1 MTDPG
6 GAAGQPPTGGPNSDA
21 EAPPPSGAEA
31 EPTEQVQLPPAYAE
45 QPSFDQPGNPPTY
58 DSPPAYGAPQQR
70 YGPPQGSQGFGAPA
84 SYGPPPGYGA
94 PPYGPPPSYG
104 APPPQPYGAAPGY
117 GPPPYPPQF
126 GYGPP
131 AGYPAPAYPGGY
143 GPPKQATNGLA
154 IGSLAASGVGLFL
167 SIVLFL
173 FGGFAGSIPALVGI
187 VLGIVALGQLKSRGE
202 GGRNLAIAGIAVG
215 AAALVVSLGYYV
227 IVAVIHLAG
236 T

>member
-6 GAAGQPPTGGPNSDA
+6 GAAGQPPMGGPNSDA

-58 DSPPAYGAPQQR
+58 DSPP
-70 YGPPQGSQGFGAPA
+70 QGFGAPA
-84 SYGPPPGYGA
+84 SYGPPPG
-94 PPYGPPPSYG
+94 YG

-173 FGGFAGSIPALVGI
+173 FGGFAGSIPALIGI

-215 AAALVVSLGYYV
+215 AAALVVSLGYYA

>member
-6 GAAGQPPTGGPNSDA
+6 GAAGQPPMGGPNSDA

-45 QPSFDQPGNPPTY
+45 QPSFDHPGNPPTY
-58 DSPPAYGAPQQR
+58 DSPPQGFGA
-70 YGPPQGSQGFGAPA
+70 PPQGFGASPQGFGAPA
-84 SYGPPPGYGA
+84 SYGPPPG
-94 PPYGPPPSYG
+94 YG

-173 FGGFAGSIPALVGI
+173 FGGFAGSIPALIGI

-215 AAALVVSLGYYV
+215 AAALVVSLGYYA

>member
-21 EAPPPSGAEA
+21 EEPPLSGAEA

-58 DSPPAYGAPQQR
+58 DPPPAYGAPPQR
-70 YGPPQGSQGFGAPA
+70 YGPPQGFGAPA
-84 SYGPPPGYGA
+84 SYGPPPG
-94 PPYGPPPSYG
+94 YG

-173 FGGFAGSIPALVGI
+173 FGGFAGSIPALIGI

-215 AAALVVSLGYYV
+215 AAALVVSLGYYA

>member
-45 QPSFDQPGNPPTY
+45 QPTY
-58 DSPPAYGAPQQR
+58 DSPPAYGAP
-70 YGPPQGSQGFGAPA
+70 PQGFGAPA
-84 SYGPPPGYGA
+84 SYGPPPG
-94 PPYGPPPSYG
+94 YG

-173 FGGFAGSIPALVGI
+173 FGGFAGSIPALIGI

-215 AAALVVSLGYYV
+215 AAALVVSLGYYA

>member
-6 GAAGQPPTGGPNSDA
+6 GAAGQPPMGRPNSDA

-45 QPSFDQPGNPPTY
+45 QPSFDQPGNPP
-58 DSPPAYGAPQQR
+58 AYGAP
-70 YGPPQGSQGFGAPA
+70 PQGFGAPPQGFGAPA
-84 SYGPPPGYGA
+84 SYGPPPG
-94 PPYGPPPSYG
+94 YG

-154 IGSLAASGVGLFL
+154 IGSLTASGVGLFL

-173 FGGFAGSIPALVGI
+173 FGGFAGSIPALIGI

-215 AAALVVSLGYYV
+215 AAALVVSLGYYA

>member
-6 GAAGQPPTGGPNSDA
+6 GAAGQPPMGGPNSDA

-45 QPSFDQPGNPPTY
+45 QPSFDQPGNPP
-58 DSPPAYGAPQQR
+58 AYGAP
-70 YGPPQGSQGFGAPA
+70 PQGFGAPPQGFGAPA
-84 SYGPPPGYGA
+84 SYGPPPG
-94 PPYGPPPSYG
+94 YG

-173 FGGFAGSIPALVGI
+173 FGGFAGSIPALIGI

-215 AAALVVSLGYYV
+215 AAALVVSLGYYA

>member
-6 GAAGQPPTGGPNSDA
+6 GAAGQPPMGGPNSDA

-45 QPSFDQPGNPPTY
+45 QPTY
-58 DSPPAYGAPQQR
+58 DSPPAYGAP
-70 YGPPQGSQGFGAPA
+70 PQGFGAPA
-84 SYGPPPGYGA
+84 GYGPPPG
-94 PPYGPPPSYG
+94 YG

-173 FGGFAGSIPALVGI
+173 FGGFAGSIPALIGI

-215 AAALVVSLGYYV
+215 AAALVVSLGYYA
-227 IVAVIHLAG
+227 IVAVIYLAG

>member
-6 GAAGQPPTGGPNSDA
+6 GAAGQPPTAGPNSDA
-21 EAPPPSGAEA
+21 EAPPSSGPGA

-45 QPSFDQPGNPPTY
+45 QPSFYQPGDPPTY
-58 DSPPAYGAPQQR
+58 DSPPAYGAPPQS
-70 YGPPQGSQGFGAPA
+70 YGPQSFAAPA
-84 SYGPPPGYGA
+84 SLGPPPGYAG
-94 PPYGPPPSYG
+94 PPPQSYGPPANFG
-104 APPPQPYGAAPGY
+104 AAGPQPYGVAPGY
-117 GPPPYPPQF
+117 GRPPYPAQL

-131 AGYPAPAYPGGY
+131 AGYPAPGYPGGY
-143 GPPKQATNGLA
+143 GPPKQPTNGLA

-173 FGGFAGSIPALVGI
+173 FGGFAGSIPALIGI
-187 VLGIVALGQLKSRGE
+187 VLGIVALGQLKGRGE
-202 GGRNLAIAGIAVG
+202 GGRNFAIAGIAVG

-227 IVAVIHLAG
+227 IFAVIHVAG